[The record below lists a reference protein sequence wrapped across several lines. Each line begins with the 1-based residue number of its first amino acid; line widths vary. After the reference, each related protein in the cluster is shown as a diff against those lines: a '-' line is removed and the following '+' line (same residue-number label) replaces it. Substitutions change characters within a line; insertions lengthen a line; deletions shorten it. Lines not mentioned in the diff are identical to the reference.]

1 MLHLL
6 QPSLTSSHSNFLKQ
20 IIILKKRLKSVL
32 SCDKH
37 RTGGRGRGVECE
49 ILRDVEIWFP
59 QFQANVPS
67 LIQALKYWSNL

>member
-1 MLHLL
+1 MGKK
-6 QPSLTSSHSNFLKQ
+6 PAKTNFTDNYPKNG
-20 IIILKKRLKSVL
+20 LKSVL

-59 QFQANVPS
+59 LFQANVPHCAS
-67 LIQALKYWSNL
+67 RVVYKINWRKLTKR

>member
-67 LIQALKYWSNL
+67 LVYMLV